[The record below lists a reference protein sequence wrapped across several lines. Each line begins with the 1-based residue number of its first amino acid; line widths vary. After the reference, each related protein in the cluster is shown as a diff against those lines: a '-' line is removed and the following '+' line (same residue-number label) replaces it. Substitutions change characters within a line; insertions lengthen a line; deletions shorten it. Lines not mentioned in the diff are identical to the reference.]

1 MSIGGNGRTVTAPT
15 WSAKGEVDTLAS
27 VHCLSPDDCFDY
39 LEGRADGLDIEAW
52 RHHLDACDAC
62 RILVAE
68 AARSAVISTS
78 SGSEIAPRTLADDE
92 VIGNRY
98 RILRFVARG
107 GMGEVYEAFDSV
119 LQERLALKTLVLTAI
134 DKEEAVARLLDEV
147 RIARKVAHPNV
158 CRIWEVGI
166 HRWRSPREGAVP
178 FLTMDF
184 LTGETL
190 AQRLSRVGRLPEAT
204 AASIFRALCAGLA
217 AVHEAG
223 IVHRDLKSD
232 NVFLATDGD
241 TDRVVVMDFGLA
253 RALEQSHSHFASSGR
268 QLLGTA
274 AYMAPEQVEGGK
286 VTQAADIFALG
297 IVMFEVLTG
306 QVPFS
311 GATAASVAL
320 SRLRHE
326 APKPSTL
333 VPELGPAWDA
343 LVSRCLA
350 RDPRARP
357 ADADAVRIALDQ
369 LALTPN
375 HRREPP
381 AWRKIA
387 AIAPLAAGFAALING
402 AASVNKQPTLPPPL
416 SSPATPTANPSAAAF
431 PVSTLSS
438 AQYGGA
444 APTSSSDLP
453 RKKESGPGAPGKSP
467 RAAKPRP
474 THPTVDSA
482 ALIDAAE
489 DLLTRGKIAQ
499 ACEAAERAA
508 QNAASAAA
516 QAFLGRCYMRLGN
529 PQRARQSYAKYLELA
544 PNAANAEFVR
554 AIVRDGEP

>member
-1 MSIGGNGRTVTAPT
+1 MTTPIR
-15 WSAKGEVDTLAS
+15 SATGEVDAAES
-27 VHCLSPDDCFDY
+27 VRCLSPDDCFDY
-39 LEGRADGLDIEAW
+39 LEGRADGVEIEAW
-52 RHHLDACDAC
+52 RRHLDTCDDC

-68 AARSAVISTS
+68 AARSAVISTP
-78 SGSEIAPRTLADDE
+78 SGSEIVPRTLADDE
-92 VIGNRY
+92 IIANRY

-119 LQERLALKTLVLTAI
+119 LQERLALKTLVVTAI
-134 DKEEAVARLLDEV
+134 DQEEAVARLLDEV

-190 AQRLSRVGRLPEAT
+190 AQRLARVGRLPEAT

-232 NVFLATDGD
+232 NVFLAADGD

-253 RALEQSHSHFASSGR
+253 RALEQPHSRFASSGR

-286 VTQAADIFALG
+286 VTRAADIYALG
-297 IVMFEVLTG
+297 IVMFEALTG

-320 SRLRHE
+320 SRLRLE

-343 LVSRCLA
+343 LTSRCLA

-357 ADADAVRIALDQ
+357 VDANAVRLALDEIG
-369 LALTPN
+369 LMP
-375 HRREPP
+375 HPRRARR
-381 AWRKIA
+381 AWWKLA
-387 AIAPLAAGFAALING
+387 AIAAVAAGFASTVY
-402 AASVNKQPTLPPPL
+402 AAGVNNQPSPSHSSPPP
-416 SSPATPTANPSAAAF
+416 ARPTATASGAPF
-431 PVSTLSS
+431 PVSTFSS
-438 AQYGGA
+438 SHFAAA
-444 APTSSSDLP
+444 APTSNGDWQ
-453 RKKESGPGAPGKSP
+453 RGKARAEGPPGKSP
-467 RAAKPRP
+467 RPVKPRP
-474 THPTVDSA
+474 AHPTVDSA

-489 DLLTRGKIAQ
+489 DLLTQGKIAQ
-499 ACEAAERAA
+499 ACEAGERAA
-508 QNAASAAA
+508 QSATSAAA

-544 PNAANAEFVR
+544 PEAANAEFVR
-554 AIVRDGEP
+554 AIVRDREP

>member
-369 LALTPN
+369 LAS
-375 HRREPP
+375 RRTTGESHPRGGRSPLSRRSRQASRRSSTVPP
-381 AWRKIA
+381 A
-387 AIAPLAAGFAALING
+387 
-402 AASVNKQPTLPPPL
+402 
-416 SSPATPTANPSAAAF
+416 
-431 PVSTLSS
+431 
-438 AQYGGA
+438 
-444 APTSSSDLP
+444 
-453 RKKESGPGAPGKSP
+453 
-467 RAAKPRP
+467 
-474 THPTVDSA
+474 
-482 ALIDAAE
+482 
-489 DLLTRGKIAQ
+489 
-499 ACEAAERAA
+499 
-508 QNAASAAA
+508 
-516 QAFLGRCYMRLGN
+516 
-529 PQRARQSYAKYLELA
+529 
-544 PNAANAEFVR
+544 
-554 AIVRDGEP
+554 